1 MSYPNQDDENNTSQ
15 EKDSQLKAQK
25 EMMLKQVLSA
35 DARLRLNN
43 VRMVKPDLADLVENY
58 ILNVTAQGKISG
70 QISDDQLKQIL
81 LSAQQP
87 KRDFKFNRVWSQ
99 ENIIK
104 GKKARIFMKAVVYR
118 EYAPDDDY
126 AKILKVEDI
135 DEPKP
140 KQDEVIFTNKAS
152 ALN

>member
-25 EMMLKQVLSA
+25 EMMLKQVLSS

-58 ILNVTAQGKISG
+58 ILNLTAQGKISG

-81 LSAQQP
+81 LSVQQP
-87 KRDFKFNRVWSQ
+87 KRDFKFNRV
-99 ENIIK
+99 
-104 GKKARIFMKAVVYR
+104 
-118 EYAPDDDY
+118 
-126 AKILKVEDI
+126 
-135 DEPKP
+135 
-140 KQDEVIFTNKAS
+140 
-152 ALN
+152 

>member
-1 MSYPNQDDENNTSQ
+1 MSYPNQDDENKASQ

-25 EMMLKQVLSA
+25 EIMLKQVLSA

-87 KRDFKFNRVWSQ
+87 KRDFKFNRV
-99 ENIIK
+99 
-104 GKKARIFMKAVVYR
+104 
-118 EYAPDDDY
+118 
-126 AKILKVEDI
+126 
-135 DEPKP
+135 
-140 KQDEVIFTNKAS
+140 
-152 ALN
+152 